1 MNVQEFAEFL
11 VTNIAKE
18 ADLVKVK
25 TFNNGEEI
33 VLEIMV
39 SESDMPR
46 VIGRHGKV
54 ANSIKDLI
62 QVKAYNDGINDLSV
76 NIDSF

>member
-1 MNVQEFAEFL
+1 MSIEEFAEYL
-11 VTNIAKE
+11 VSNIAKE

-25 TFNNGEEI
+25 RFQTEEDNI
-33 VLEIMV
+33 LEILV

-46 VIGRHGKV
+46 VIGKQGVV
-54 ANSIKDLI
+54 AIRNLI
-62 QVKAYNDGINDLSV
+62 QAKAYNDGIKNLKI

>member
-1 MNVQEFAEFL
+1 M
-11 VTNIAKE
+11 
-18 ADLVKVK
+18 VKVK
-25 TFNNGEEI
+25 KFKTEEGLT
-33 VLEIMV
+33 LEIMV

>member
-1 MNVQEFAEFL
+1 MSIEEFAEYL
-11 VTNIAKE
+11 VSNIAKE

-25 TFNNGEEI
+25 RFQIEEDNI
-33 VLEIMV
+33 LEILV

-46 VIGRHGKV
+46 VIGKQGVV
-54 ANSIKDLI
+54 AKSIRNLI
-62 QVKAYNDGINDLSV
+62 QAKAYNDGIKNLKI

>member
-1 MNVQEFAEFL
+1 MSIEEFAEFL

-18 ADLVKVK
+18 AELVKVK
-25 TFNNGEEI
+25 KFETEDGLF
-33 VLEIMV
+33 LEIMV